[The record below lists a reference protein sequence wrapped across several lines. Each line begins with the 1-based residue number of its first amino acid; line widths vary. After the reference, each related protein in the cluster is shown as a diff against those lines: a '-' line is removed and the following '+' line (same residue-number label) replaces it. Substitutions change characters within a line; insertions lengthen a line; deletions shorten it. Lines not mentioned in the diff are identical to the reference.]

1 MSTEVD
7 LRRVSTTET
16 RKGTDLADILERVL
30 DKGVVIAGD
39 IRVELLDIEL
49 LTIRLRLLVAGVDKA
64 REMGIS
70 WWEEDPFLTSTGRS
84 LVRENELLKGRLA
97 ALEARLDAPRVE
109 PPVGL
114 RDERVMEPRN
124 ER

>member
-1 MSTEVD
+1 MNGTEVD
-7 LRRVSTTET
+7 LKRVSTTEI

-30 DKGVVIAGD
+30 DKGVMIAGD

-49 LTIRLRLLVAGVDKA
+49 LTIRVRLLVAGVDRA

-84 LVRENELLKGRLA
+84 LVRENELLHGRLA
-97 ALEARLDAPRVE
+97 ALEARLGAPRVE
-109 PPVGL
+109 TPTAL
-114 RDERVMEPRN
+114 QEEELADER
-124 ER
+124 